1 MPTANSAKHLSS
13 PLLSFLSVRLFRLVS
28 FATNSEGLHDALD
41 WIVKNRTAPDFG
53 ILGIRYLG
61 RVEVLIGED
70 FSRRFR
76 NWKRKMRG
84 RKLNEKEI
92 WNIIGWILFLG
103 ERMRRVVRVVRVV
116 DCLRKIGEIFITRV
130 NFKQS
135 SHRWYWFMM
144 ELSLTEKG
152 WWNGFYRWWKRSIW
166 TKGQFNSIRSVEA
179 FKCFVAWVAGNL
191 RPDRLNNV
199 AYRCISAPNVFP
211 SFFVPSQNYPYHR
224 NSIEVMILDFKY
236 FIKTYFIND
245 FLLFLSSKFK
255 LDTFATIC
263 FLSLFR
269 IYRAHIISRYTDNNA
284 GTLIFQHPE
293 SIVFLFF
300 FFSYSSRPDISKWI
314 FLFFELRAKIFF
326 LSFPLLFFSPHH
338 SFVMLTSSIA

>member
-1 MPTANSAKHLSS
+1 
-13 PLLSFLSVRLFRLVS
+13 
-28 FATNSEGLHDALD
+28 
-41 WIVKNRTAPDFG
+41 
-53 ILGIRYLG
+53 
-61 RVEVLIGED
+61 
-70 FSRRFR
+70 
-76 NWKRKMRG
+76 
-84 RKLNEKEI
+84 
-92 WNIIGWILFLG
+92 
-103 ERMRRVVRVVRVV
+103 
-116 DCLRKIGEIFITRV
+116 
-130 NFKQS
+130 
-135 SHRWYWFMM
+135 M

-211 SFFVPSQNYPYHR
+211 SFFVPLQNYPYHR
-224 NSIEVMILDFKY
+224 NGIEVMILDFKY

-245 FLLFLSSKFK
+245 LLLFLSSKFK

-263 FLSLFR
+263 FVSLFR

-326 LSFPLLFFSPHH
+326 LSFPFLFFPFIIPLWCWQVVSRKYRSGAQPFIEEEGAEFLFFFC
-338 SFVMLTSSIA
+338 SYFRLLSNGSRLSDVNQPVEERARRAFLLMVD